1 MSVALVKAF
10 IIRAVYKFVMIF
22 VLVLCYSFQLV
33 SAANSYR
40 QIELKYRNAVSVQQ
54 SLLPFTD
61 ENTAIIAQGNS
72 LILKGP
78 TAEIK
83 QLSVIVKKLDKPLK
97 QLQVSIYRGIDPS
110 TELPGEAQNSHQ
122 DQRWSTRTGKDNR
135 VDIVSIEEGSTL
147 LINEDQFI
155 KVALETATELGQSE
169 PDKQSSSQQANSLE
183 FASSYQRNETLL
195 LEKGVRL
202 TANLVADK
210 DGQPQV
216 SLTAVYSLPEST
228 QGRANN
234 TNTVS
239 IASNRQT
246 SVVTRVKLGQW
257 QLLSL
262 NQQQSQQPGITNKSS
277 TRKQVFSTP
286 QKDDSDYKVWV
297 KFKVL

>member
-10 IIRAVYKFVMIF
+10 IIKSVYRLLMIV

-40 QIELKYRNAVSVQQ
+40 QIELKHRNAASVQQ
-54 SLLPFTD
+54 SLLPFAD

-83 QLSVIVKKLDKPLK
+83 QLAAIVKKLDKPRK

-135 VDIVSIEEGSTL
+135 IDIVSIEEGSTL
-147 LINEDQFI
+147 IINEDQLI
-155 KVALETATELGQSE
+155 KVPLETATEVGRSDRDIQSG
-169 PDKQSSSQQANSLE
+169 SQQANSLE
-183 FASSYQRNETLL
+183 FVSNYQRNETLL

-202 TANLVADK
+202 TANLVAGRG
-210 DGQPQV
+210 GQTQV

-228 QGRANN
+228 KGRTNN
-234 TNTVS
+234 ANTVS

-262 NQQQSQQPGITNKSS
+262 NQQQSQQPGITNKTS

-286 QKDDSDYKVWV
+286 QKDDSDYKMWV
-297 KFKVL
+297 KFILL